1 MASPNLEIG
10 ELRMS
15 YQGAGVSGPR
25 AELISRRA
33 LEILQEMVETDMNGV
48 GRDYTIAH
56 LVVPPIETSFE
67 QSTDGM
73 IAQTV
78 AEGLFRA
85 LLSEI

>member
-1 MASPNLEIG
+1 MPSPNLEIG

-15 YQGAGVSGPR
+15 YQGSAVSGPR

-33 LEILQEMVETDMNGV
+33 LEIFQEMVETDLSGV

-56 LVVPPIETSFE
+56 LVVPPIETSFD
-67 QSTDGM
+67 QSADGT
-73 IAQTV
+73 IAEAV
-78 AEGLFRA
+78 AEGIFRA